1 MINDLHIVSW
11 IEDFIVDYGKIVF
24 PLSQETSIKLWYNF
38 I

>member
-1 MINDLHIVSW
+1 MINDLRIVSW

-24 PLSQETSIKLWYNF
+24 PLSHKYQIM